1 MQSWRGTPGGR
12 QSAFYLSHGIL
23 PLAIFAA
30 LAVLFGTSGLDPA
43 IARGWAYAGVG
54 SGGWI
59 GRGAWWA
66 DRLLHD
72 GGRALMLAVVAA
84 AALGWAASW
93 RSDRW
98 RPHRSRL
105 AYAAVAMIS
114 SWALVGL
121 LKQFSHVPCPWSL
134 AGFGGA
140 LPYSPLFGPR
150 VTELSGTGC
159 FPGAHS
165 ASAFSLFAAY
175 FAVRDDRPRLA
186 WPMLAL
192 ALALGALFALAQEA
206 RGAHFLS
213 HDIWSAAI
221 AWSVCLV
228 LYQVMLPAGDP
239 ADAARSPVPSGLP
252 ADGMPGAAAGREFGR
267 GPQ

>member
-1 MQSWRGTPGGR
+1 MQSWRAAARSR
-12 QSAFYLSHGIL
+12 QAAFYLCHWAV

-43 IARGWAYAGVG
+43 IARAWAYAGIG
-54 SGGWI
+54 SGGWM

-93 RSDRW
+93 RNDRW
-98 RPHRSRL
+98 RLHRSRL
-105 AYAAVAMIS
+105 GYAAVAMIS

-134 AGFGGA
+134 AGFGGT
-140 LPYSPLFGPR
+140 LPYSPLFAAR
-150 VTELSGTGC
+150 VTDLSGTGC

-175 FAVRDDRPRLA
+175 FAVRDARPRLA
-186 WPMLAL
+186 WPLLAL
-192 ALALGALFALAQEA
+192 ALGLGALFALAQEA

-213 HDIWSAAI
+213 HDLWSAAI
-221 AWSVCLV
+221 AWLVCLV
-228 LYQVMLPAGDP
+228 LYQVMLPARDRAEAVRRP
-239 ADAARSPVPSGLP
+239 T
-252 ADGMPGAAAGREFGR
+252 
-267 GPQ
+267 